1 MWVDAFLDYLR
12 YERNRSH
19 CTVLNY
25 KKSLEAFRDF
35 FQELDPEL
43 SWCNLDVDIVRQW
56 IVFMMDEKGLCA
68 RTVNQSLSALRSY
81 YKYLLKR
88 GFVSVDP
95 VHSLN
100 GPKVQKYLPT
110 FLKESE
116 LNKLFDGNYFTNG
129 FEGKRDRLV
138 ILTFYSTGIRLAEL
152 VGLDVTD
159 VDLVQCQIKVT
170 GKRNKQRIVPFGEEL
185 RRELSEYI
193 RQSQEMF
200 GEERDEALFIDA
212 KRGRRISRNRVEVVV
227 HDALSLVTT
236 AKRRTPHV
244 LRHTFAT
251 TMLNNNADL
260 QSVKELLGHESL
272 TTTEIYTH
280 TTFEELKKMYNQ
292 AHPRA

>member
-1 MWVDAFLDYLR
+1 MWVEAFLDYLR